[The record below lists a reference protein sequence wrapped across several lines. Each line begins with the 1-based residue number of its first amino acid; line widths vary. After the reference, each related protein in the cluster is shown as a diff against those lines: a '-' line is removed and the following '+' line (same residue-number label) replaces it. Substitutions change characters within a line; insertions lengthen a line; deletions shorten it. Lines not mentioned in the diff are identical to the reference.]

1 MRPLFLLSTLI
12 LSSSIAFAQVDAPK
26 VETPVTERVG
36 VEAIE
41 EKAKAPTEPRQ
52 IRAQARIHKD
62 ECATGDCP
70 GKAQNEK
77 RNGDKAEMKK
87 QRKEMKNADGKREAQ
102 KEKRANSKDGKK
114 HHSDKEYKKNHKKEH
129 KKEKRPKEYRDG
141 SMKGDKGAK
150 KMEGRN

>member
-26 VETPVTERVG
+26 AEASVTEKAG

-41 EKAKAPTEPRQ
+41 EKVQTPTEPRQ
-52 IRAQARIHKD
+52 IRAQARIHKE

-77 RNGDKAEMKK
+77 RNGDKAEKK
-87 QRKEMKNADGKREAQ
+87 EQRKEMKNADGKREAQ
-102 KEKRANSKDGKK
+102 KEKRAKSKEGKK
-114 HHSDKEYKKNHKKEH
+114 HHSDKGNKKEHH
-129 KKEKRPKEYRDG
+129 KKEKRTKEHRDG

>member
-26 VETPVTERVG
+26 VETPVTERAG
-36 VEAIE
+36 VETIQ
-41 EKAKAPTEPRQ
+41 EKAQTPIEPKH

-62 ECATGDCP
+62 ECATGDCS

-77 RNGDKAEMKK
+77 RNGDKAEKK
-87 QRKEMKNADGKREAQ
+87 EQRKEMKNADGKREAQ

-114 HHSDKEYKKNHKKEH
+114 HHSDKGNKKEHH
-129 KKEKRPKEYRDG
+129 KKEKRTKEYRDG